1 MILHFRVSCEE
12 KQILSLSVLLATE
25 LPLLRRFLFWETA
38 LLDFLNEL
46 KREGFYFLAF
56 LVGLF

>member
-38 LLDFLNEL
+38 LLYFLNEL